1 MIDYKDPKAVM
12 RWLNG
17 EDTEVEEDWLEG
29 QKFGRR
35 PIMRKLGRG
44 HSLKKLHLIYAC
56 TLPLYLYAVYSILM
70 HATQKTLSGNP
81 PGDMPV
87 IILIGVGVVV
97 GWVARAKQ
105 ARRDRERDEGM
116 RVHVMR
122 EYPEGEGR

>member
-56 TLPLYLYAVYSILM
+56 ILPLYLYAVYSILM
-70 HATQKTLSGNP
+70 RATQKTLSGNP

-87 IILIGVGVVV
+87 IVMVLVGSLAGL
-97 GWVARAKQ
+97 GWRWRSAKQ
-105 ARRDRERDEGM
+105 N
-116 RVHVMR
+116 HS
-122 EYPEGEGR
+122 